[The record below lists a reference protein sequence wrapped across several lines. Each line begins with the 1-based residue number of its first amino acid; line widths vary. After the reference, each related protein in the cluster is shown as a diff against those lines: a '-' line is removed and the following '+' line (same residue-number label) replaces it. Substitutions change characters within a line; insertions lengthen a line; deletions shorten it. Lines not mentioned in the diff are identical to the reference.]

1 MIRNREAS
9 EKARAYFRRPGFQRM
24 LSLMWQRYER
34 LERVGG
40 QAVVE
45 GATAEEC
52 EAINLFFGWDY
63 KPGETIRVSL
73 KKFEDELKDSAF
85 PFCLKELH
93 LLLEGTPL
101 QTKSEKKMLQNTE
114 WRRLFAS
121 VRGEYGT
128 ELPVFAAEWLQRL
141 EEGFGQ
147 GCRTLKE
154 LFMINPVE
162 AETALRHAV
171 RALDI
176 LFMENSRLSVGGIS
190 LRTIR
195 LPVLAAMVSG
205 DSHALDWKQPAGRLL
220 FYALRERQSDDHV
233 PEDMEN
239 FGTVGHETMVSL
251 ASSHGL
257 SLDKTVPSEVD
268 TLAMREVYRSA
279 GISDDDL
286 SSLVY
291 VYIPEPD
298 KLPEPNVWT
307 LRQVE
312 AMEEFPRCS
321 ALYIVENPSV
331 FSTLLD
337 ITEQWLR
344 KEAGSRSLLSS
355 APPALLCTSGPASAA
370 ALRWIQR
377 SLGYSGESC
386 PIYYS
391 GDFDVQG
398 LTMGVTLAH
407 RFPGHFVPWRFDTT
421 LYCSII
427 ANHPGPSFEPA
438 ALSNLTKLDI
448 PWDVELTHEMTSYK
462 MKLFQESFVSL
473 LAQDWLQSCSSD
485 DILESAGILTPDQ
498 AKEVRQEV

>member
-1 MIRNREAS
+1 
-9 EKARAYFRRPGFQRM
+9 M
-24 LSLMWQRYER
+24 LSLMWQKYES

-40 QAVVE
+40 QAIVE
-45 GATAEEC
+45 RATAEEC

-73 KKFEDELKDSAF
+73 KRFEEELKDSAF
-85 PFCLKELH
+85 PFRLKELH
-93 LLLEGTPL
+93 FLLEGTPL
-101 QTKSEKKMLQNTE
+101 QTKSEKRMLQNTE
-114 WRRLFAS
+114 WCRLFTS

-128 ELPVFAAEWLQRL
+128 ELSVFVSEWLQRL

-154 LFMINPVE
+154 LFMTNPAE

-176 LFMENSRLSVGGIS
+176 LFTGNCNFSVGGIS

-195 LPVLAAMVSG
+195 LPVLAAMASG

-233 PEDMEN
+233 PVDMDN
-239 FGTVGHETMVSL
+239 FETDGNETITSL
-251 ASSHGL
+251 ASSYGL
-257 SLDKTVPSEVD
+257 SSDKTVPSEVD
-268 TLAMREVYRSA
+268 TLAMREIYRSA

-291 VYIPEPD
+291 VYIPQPD

-312 AMEEFPRCS
+312 AMKEFPGCS

-337 ITEQWLR
+337 ITEQWLQ
-344 KEAGSRSLLSS
+344 KEAGSGSLLSS

-377 SLGYSGESC
+377 SLGHSGETC

-398 LTMGVTLAH
+398 LTMGITLAH
-407 RFPGHFVPWRFDTT
+407 RFPDHFVPWRFDTT
-421 LYCSII
+421 LYRSII

-438 ALSNLTKLDI
+438 ALSNLNKLYI
-448 PWDVELTHEMTSYK
+448 PWDEQLASEMTSYK
-462 MKLFQESFVSL
+462 VKLFQESFVSL
-473 LAQDWLQSCSSD
+473 LAQDWLQACS
-485 DILESAGILTPDQ
+485 ILRGVKLIT
-498 AKEVRQEV
+498 